1 MIAARRRQAQI
12 ELSKGSHE
20 EILKGYVHETAR
32 RAIAENA
39 LAFVAEQRKVVV
51 AFAKIDGLEPALMAG
66 AAGLAV
72 LQQCLEVALT
82 CIQVCPL
89 SFRPHPLSS
98 PSPFVPSPFVP
109 SPFVSWCIQF
119 CV

>member
-1 MIAARRRQAQI
+1 M
-12 ELSKGSHE
+12 LSKESHE

-51 AFAKIDGLEPALMAG
+51 AFAKIEGLKPALMAG
-66 AAGLAV
+66 AAGLVV

-82 CIQVCPL
+82 CIQVRRSAFSRPL
-89 SFRPHPLSS
+89 MLPGLRLA
-98 PSPFVPSPFVP
+98 SPFWLLFEASFVNASVALGP
-109 SPFVSWCIQF
+109 LLMMVA
-119 CV
+119 